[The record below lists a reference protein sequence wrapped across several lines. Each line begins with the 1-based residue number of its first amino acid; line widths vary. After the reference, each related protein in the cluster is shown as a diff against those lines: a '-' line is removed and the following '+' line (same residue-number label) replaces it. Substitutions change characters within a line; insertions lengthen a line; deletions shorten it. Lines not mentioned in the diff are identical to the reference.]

1 MRSALLAILLFL
13 LRAAASPTQQTPS
26 DSHFDGNSWWAHVK
40 YLADDSLEGRD
51 TGSEGLRKAQAY
63 AVEQIQKAGLE
74 PAGTNGFYQPIRFN
88 QYEVDEAK
96 SFLVLVADNQS
107 QPLSFADDAFI
118 STRATRVSANL
129 IARMVFIGYGL
140 KIPEKNLDELAG
152 LDLNGKIVV
161 YLAGSPSDI
170 PTALA
175 SHYQT
180 AGERWKFLRA
190 AGAIGMISIFNPASM
205 DIPWSRISVNRNHP
219 SMDLADPE
227 FNDTPGLQLGV
238 SFNPASAEKLF
249 AGSGHTFAEI
259 AALGKD
265 RKPLPHFVMA
275 TSLEANAVI
284 QTKALESAN
293 IAAKLTGSDP
303 ALKNEFVV
311 LSAHIDHVG
320 IGAAIN
326 GDRIYN
332 GAMDDGSGSALVMD
346 IAASLKAHPEKL
358 QRSILFLLVTAEE
371 KGLLGSKY
379 FAAHPTV
386 APKSIVADV
395 NVDMFLPIVPLRI
408 LKIEGIEE
416 SDLGTRAATI
426 ARSMGI
432 KAIPD
437 PEPLRNAFIRSDQY
451 SFIKKGVP
459 SVKVDVGFELG
470 TPEQKVFKDWLTNR
484 YHAPSDDVNQPVDL
498 QSAASYEEFTR
509 RLLLDTANTPARPRW
524 KPDSF
529 FRRYA
534 AD

>member
-1 MRSALLAILLFL
+1 MRSKLSTILFL
-13 LRAAASPTQQTPS
+13 VLAAISAAQQAPPA
-26 DSHFDGNSWWAHVK
+26 SHFDGNSWWSHVK
-40 YLADDSLEGRD
+40 FLADDSLEGRD

-63 AVEQIQKAGLE
+63 AVEQLQKAGLE
-74 PAGTNGFYQPIRFN
+74 PAGTDGFYQVIRFN
-88 QYEVDEAK
+88 QYEVDESK
-96 SFLVLVADNQS
+96 SSLALVTNGQAR
-107 QPLSFADDAFI
+107 PLSFAADAFI
-118 STRATRVSANL
+118 SSRATRKSANL
-129 IARMVFIGYGL
+129 SAPLVFIGYGL
-140 KIPEKNLDELAG
+140 HIPEKNLDELAG
-152 LDLNGKIVV
+152 LDLKGKIVV
-161 YLAGSPSDI
+161 YIAGSPADI

-180 AGERWKFLRA
+180 AVERWKSLSA
-190 AGAIGMISIFNPASM
+190 AGVIGSITILNPASM

-219 SMDLADPE
+219 SMDLADAE
-227 FNDTPGLQLGV
+227 FNDTPGQQLGV
-238 SFNPASAEKLF
+238 ISNPASAEQLF

-265 RKPLPHFVMA
+265 RKPLPHFALAV
-275 TSLEANAVI
+275 SLQANAVI
-284 QTKALESAN
+284 QTKTLESSN
-293 IAAKLTGSDP
+293 IVGKLAGSDP
-303 ALKNEFVV
+303 VLKNEFVV

-320 IGAAIN
+320 IGAPIN

-346 IAASLKAHPEKL
+346 IAASLKAHPEKP

-408 LKIEGIEE
+408 LKVEGIEE
-416 SDLGTRAATI
+416 SDLGTRAAAI
-426 ARSMGI
+426 AQSMGI
-432 KAIPD
+432 KPIPD

-451 SFIKKGVP
+451 NFIKKGVP
-459 SVKVDVGFELG
+459 AVKCDVGFELG
-470 TPEQKVFKDWLTNR
+470 APEQKIFKGWLTNR

-498 QSAASYEEFTR
+498 QSAATYEEFTR

-534 AD
+534 TD